1 MKKILLAIVAL
12 GFLTVGAAEHNHE
25 HHEHH
30 EHHSHAKADFRAVS
44 PDKAEILQ
52 KGDKNAYCQ
61 ICGMTLT
68 MFYRT
73 NHAATING
81 EVHQYCSLHCLLE
94 EAMLKKVEPKDIKV
108 VDNVT
113 LKFMDANKA
122 FYVVGSKQPATMDS
136 VSKYAFSSEDEAKKF
151 IKEFGGEIMS
161 FPEVRKKTQAGLEKS
176 VQEVKQRQAKAAKM
190 GEKIYNKVC
199 QKTDKKFSSTAEA
212 KAFVTKNKLCG
223 DLKGKKLQQVGLY
236 LSKR

>member
-1 MKKILLAIVAL
+1 MKKLLFVISVLAL
-12 GFLTVGAAEHNHE
+12 GFLSVNAAEHNHHD
-25 HHEHH
+25 HHKHH
-30 EHHSHAKADFRAVS
+30 AQGKADFRAVS

-52 KGDKNAYCQ
+52 KGDSNAYCP

-94 EAMLKKVEPKDIKV
+94 EAMVKKVEPKDIKV

-151 IKEFGGEIMS
+151 IKEYGGEIMS
-161 FPEVRKKTQAGLEKS
+161 FAQVREKTQADLEKS

-212 KAFVTKNKLCG
+212 KAFVTANKLCG